1 MLCQNNGGCNHAKV
15 IQDFIHWFSIDW
27 PVLFSL
33 RDQVYLNYVSVFYSC
48 KEEKYKCCHSSVL
61 TLIDPCYTKLL
72 TRVNLCQTEEWEE
85 TQATG
90 YLSLYKSSSSFSE
103 LHKAP
108 TSYERVRHAARLR
121 LREQEGGQLRGL
133 VRESVRCDELP
144 GGSQT
149 GTHSG
154 ETEVIIVTQW
164 GSLCDDAGHTPQ
176 QDPAQVLGGKTE
188 GYQEARSW
196 GGSTCRGQ
204 WRRTRRQAGAFQVL
218 ALCLH

>member
-61 TLIDPCYTKLL
+61 TLIDTCYTKLL

-103 LHKAP
+103 FHKAP

-154 ETEVIIVTQW
+154 ETGDNSDTVRVIMVMMQDTPLNKIQHKFWVAKQKVTRKLGHEEDQHVVASD
-164 GSLCDDAGHTPQ
+164 GELDAK
-176 QDPAQVLGGKTE
+176 LE
-188 GYQEARSW
+188 LFR
-196 GGSTCRGQ
+196 
-204 WRRTRRQAGAFQVL
+204 F
-218 ALCLH
+218 